1 MRKKAEER
9 KGIIDILLEAG
20 LPMEEAEMLRKRA
33 EERRIDEGLVVVM
46 ALTTYARE
54 RRLAV

>member
-1 MRKKAEER
+1 MSEGVVLGFSGGVDSAC
-9 KGIIDILLEAG
+9 A
-20 LPMEEAEMLRKRA
+20 AEMLRRRA

>member
-1 MRKKAEER
+1 
-9 KGIIDILLEAG
+9 
-20 LPMEEAEMLRKRA
+20 MLRRRA